1 MDKIV
6 LTVNFAEVSSL
17 NIHALNDSMEFC
29 SDVSNFLSI
38 LVLWILVSFTKRFEV
53 SAGSWANIR
62 EKLNDDFGGHVGS
75 SVDIQVDVVSS
86 RGVIDG

>member
-1 MDKIV
+1 VDKIV

-29 SDVSNFLSI
+29 SHVSNFLYI
-38 LVLWILVSFTKRFEV
+38 FVLWILVSLTKSFEV

-62 EKLNDDFGGHVGS
+62 EKLNDDFGSHVGS
-75 SVDIQVDVVSS
+75 SVDV
-86 RGVIDG
+86 